1 MPDTST
7 APPPEGPGRQTDEI
21 TATMMAVCA
30 LLLRRCLG
38 SAKLADADAARGLAQ
53 HLVAIGA
60 PVEIMAV
67 ATGGVWAGYGPD
79 DGLDGEALERVVEI
93 TRELTGTYLDEDL
106 TMLAA
111 VSLVLLVRR
120 GCSERRAHDLV
131 LAAQALWSLEQHDLV
146 VSACREALAA
156 PEREPLDEA
165 TALMLLAR
173 VTGDPCDAERV
184 RAASAEWPDEI
195 AEKVDIRNLVVRA
208 ERRDDRLWDRARE
221 AVVRG
226 DRCEAALLMAETT
239 RQLLDRS
246 RQDRD
251 FLAGLLRGFQA
262 LSGPAV
268 DVEELR
274 TGLIDVVRQLRGR
287 QRFGTVPPAARSA
300 LELLVLTLMSD
311 DNHAVG
317 SVVAELLEALADAG
331 VSEVDLGVSDAP
343 PQVAEAALAGQAQ
356 HFPLWP
362 DLRACVD
369 GLRGNFA
376 LLTRRV
382 GGGRST
388 AERWITMFIVP
399 PDGVLIRSAP
409 LAPEHAEVLDR
420 LNPRTGPVAPFSQA
434 ELDAL
439 VDAFLHR
446 RAVDIL
452 TAQPGRGLVVIP
464 DGPLWGIP
472 WGASSRLRSRPT
484 TIAPSM
490 TVYSRLGRP
499 PGPVRSVVALIDPSV
514 AGADLVRSALS
525 SAQERGALEVDFS
538 PPALDRE
545 CDLLLVLA
553 HSSGDGLSFR
563 IAVGNGL
570 TAYEVTRRARAGSAL
585 VACCH
590 SARQP
595 PVALPVNLPVSLLL
609 RGTTHCVGGI
619 WLLPEAATSRV
630 IVSMISHLS
639 AGRTLADSLSL
650 ARAGS
655 RDLLDD
661 WGLVSTGF
669 IERWGE
675 SEGL

>member
-331 VSEVDLGVSDAP
+331 VSEVDLGCP
-343 PQVAEAALAGQAQ
+343 
-356 HFPLWP
+356 
-362 DLRACVD
+362 
-369 GLRGNFA
+369 
-376 LLTRRV
+376 TRRP
-382 GGGRST
+382 RS
-388 AERWITMFIVP
+388 P
-399 PDGVLIRSAP
+399 
-409 LAPEHAEVLDR
+409 
-420 LNPRTGPVAPFSQA
+420 
-434 ELDAL
+434 
-439 VDAFLHR
+439 
-446 RAVDIL
+446 
-452 TAQPGRGLVVIP
+452 
-464 DGPLWGIP
+464 
-472 WGASSRLRSRPT
+472 RLRS
-484 TIAPSM
+484 
-490 TVYSRLGRP
+490 
-499 PGPVRSVVALIDPSV
+499 PVR
-514 AGADLVRSALS
+514 RSTFRSGPTCA
-525 SAQERGALEVDFS
+525 
-538 PPALDRE
+538 PAWTG
-545 CDLLLVLA
+545 C
-553 HSSGDGLSFR
+553 
-563 IAVGNGL
+563 
-570 TAYEVTRRARAGSAL
+570 
-585 VACCH
+585 
-590 SARQP
+590 
-595 PVALPVNLPVSLLL
+595 
-609 RGTTHCVGGI
+609 
-619 WLLPEAATSRV
+619 AATSP
-630 IVSMISHLS
+630 S
-639 AGRTLADSLSL
+639 
-650 ARAGS
+650 
-655 RDLLDD
+655 
-661 WGLVSTGF
+661 
-669 IERWGE
+669 
-675 SEGL
+675 